1 MNVMTST
8 ELSGG
13 PAPQPSTAV
22 PPPHSANPW
31 IPFLMRRVA
40 SFAVS
45 LWVIVTL
52 VFFMARSLSGD
63 AVIASAGLDA
73 SPEYIA
79 AKRAELGLDAS
90 LLEQYATFM
99 SRLPTLNF
107 GDSIAL
113 RANPLE
119 VISERI
125 PYTLQLGLLAFMLS
139 VLIAVPLGMAVAAK
153 AHGRGRSGSS
163 VFHAVTGFIVAIP
176 DFLLAVGLISL
187 FAITLRI
194 LPPAGGDGPDAF
206 VLPVIT
212 LSVGLTATLSRL
224 VATETGRVLD
234 EEYVRTAR
242 SMRLP
247 TSSMYVRH
255 VLPNV
260 LTAVLTSAGLVLASL
275 LGGTLITETVF
286 GWPGIGALTI
296 DSILQRDY
304 PMLQSVVAVV
314 AAISLLVTLLVDL
327 LVAKLDPRSLILGS

>member
-1 MNVMTST
+1 VTTS
-8 ELSGG
+8 LPPLG
-13 PAPQPSTAV
+13 APDVSVPGTPSLR
-22 PPPHSANPW
+22 PGINPW
-31 IPFLMRRVA
+31 VPFLLRRVG
-40 SFAVS
+40 SFALS

-63 AVIASAGLDA
+63 AVVASAGLDA
-73 SPEYIA
+73 TPEFLA
-79 AKRAELGLDAS
+79 TKRAELGLDAP
-90 LLEQYATFM
+90 LIEQYGDFLR
-99 SRLPTLNF
+99 RLPTLNF

-119 VISERI
+119 VIAERI
-125 PYTLQLGLLAFMLS
+125 PFTIQLGLLAFALS
-139 VLIAVPLGMAVAAK
+139 VLIAVPLGMSVAAR
-153 AHGRGRSGSS
+153 AQGPGRSNSS
-163 VFHAVTGFIVAIP
+163 IFNAVTGFVVAIP

-187 FAITLRI
+187 FAITLKI
-194 LPPAGGDGPDAF
+194 LPPAGGDGADAF

-224 VATETGRVLD
+224 VATETSRVLKED
-234 EEYVRTAR
+234 YVRTAR
-242 SMRLP
+242 SLRLP
-247 TSSMYVRH
+247 SATLYYRH

-260 LTAVLTSAGLVLASL
+260 LTAVLTSAGLILASL

-286 GWPGIGALTI
+286 AWPGIGALTI

-327 LVAKLDPRSLILGS
+327 LVAKLDPRSLILRS